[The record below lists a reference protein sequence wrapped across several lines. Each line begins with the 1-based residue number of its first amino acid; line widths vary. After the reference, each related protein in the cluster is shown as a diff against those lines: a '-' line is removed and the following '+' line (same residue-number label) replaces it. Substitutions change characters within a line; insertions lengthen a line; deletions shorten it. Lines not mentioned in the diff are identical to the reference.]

1 MAIAINRAAARNLSA
16 RFDEA
21 LDLVRNEFHGLNLEQ
36 QYRNAFSRL
45 LKPDPLE
52 RVLMMGTDQRDM
64 FVPELRKA
72 ISRSVPIGGHI
83 LDLGAG
89 NGQTFELIA
98 DSVPNGTMV
107 SFIEPNSHYV
117 DDYRA
122 MLRRMTNLTMG
133 CAIAA
138 GFEETDDVAQRSG
151 IDLPQDKTIHLA
163 MALQII
169 FFLKD
174 LPTSFTR
181 MARFLRPGGE
191 LFVVFADEMDG
202 YTGFALRAYISEGGD
217 TGNNEHHLAAMLER
231 RRLFVGNE
239 DGVAGA
245 ILPTLHE
252 RIPGSEF
259 TMETFRQPTRLY
271 GHSLS
276 DLISMA
282 NIAILSNVADMS
294 KFDASCRALQDN
306 PEAVDLRIEQDG
318 PRKGMWSVLQPQ
330 IVAVLRR
337 GF

>member
-1 MAIAINRAAARNLSA
+1 
-16 RFDEA
+16 
-21 LDLVRNEFHGLNLEQ
+21 
-36 QYRNAFSRL
+36 
-45 LKPDPLE
+45 
-52 RVLMMGTDQRDM
+52 
-64 FVPELRKA
+64 
-72 ISRSVPIGGHI
+72 
-83 LDLGAG
+83 
-89 NGQTFELIA
+89 
-98 DSVPNGTMV
+98 
-107 SFIEPNSHYV
+107 
-117 DDYRA
+117 
-122 MLRRMTNLTMG
+122 
-133 CAIAA
+133 
-138 GFEETDDVAQRSG
+138 
-151 IDLPQDKTIHLA
+151 
-163 MALQII
+163 
-169 FFLKD
+169 
-174 LPTSFTR
+174 
-181 MARFLRPGGE
+181 
-191 LFVVFADEMDG
+191 MDG

-217 TGNNEHHLAAMLER
+217 TGNNEHHLAAMVER

-245 ILPTLHE
+245 ILPILHE

-259 TMETFRQPTRLY
+259 TIETFRQPTRLY